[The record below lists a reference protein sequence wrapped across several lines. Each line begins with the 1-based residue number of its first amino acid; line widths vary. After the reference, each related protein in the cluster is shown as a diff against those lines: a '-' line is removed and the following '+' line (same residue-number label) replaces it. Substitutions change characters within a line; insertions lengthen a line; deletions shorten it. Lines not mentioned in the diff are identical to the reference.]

1 MAGSA
6 DKTQI
11 YREMLKLDPHSRV
24 FSLLAEELSATGEW
38 EEVAEVCRKGLKIY
52 PDHLRARVLL
62 GWALMEMGEA
72 EDSERVLTEIENEI
86 RKNSIVFKLL
96 SEFAIFAGNMDRANQ
111 FARMYEV
118 FESADAAPQ
127 PAPQALPQ
135 TGVKAAPEPAPE
147 PAAEPAAQAA
157 PEPAPRAERKETAP
171 APEPV
176 EEPAKPQPV
185 EAPPKRLERTLSG
198 LADRLESR
206 LSKKA
211 DEPSS
216 ILETD
221 DKDFLKET
229 ILAGLT
235 INPPS

>member
-24 FSLLAEELSATGEW
+24 FSLLAEELSAAGEW
-38 EEVAEVCRKGLKIY
+38 EEVAEVCRKGLQVY

-72 EDSERVLTEIENEI
+72 EDSERVLMEIEDEI
-86 RKNSIVFKLL
+86 RKNSIIFKLL

-127 PAPQALPQ
+127 APQQAE
-135 TGVKAAPEPAPE
+135 VKTAPEPAPE
-147 PAAEPAAQAA
+147 PAAKPAAQAV
-157 PEPAPRAERKETAP
+157 PEAVPRAERKETAP
-171 APEPV
+171 APEPA

-185 EAPPKRLERTLSG
+185 EDRPKRLERTLSG

-206 LSKKA
+206 LTKKA
-211 DEPSS
+211 DESSS
-216 ILETD
+216 ILETG